1 MQAKTQ
7 KPTRSTDT
15 RTINVIMMNEN
26 ELSTTLDPHKVA
38 RGTHDSSAF
47 HQ

>member
-15 RTINVIMMNEN
+15 RTINVIMMANEN
-26 ELSTTLDPHKVA
+26 DYPQH
-38 RGTHDSSAF
+38 
-47 HQ
+47 